1 MDKNPGILF
10 VVATPLGNLEDMSPR
25 AVKTLGFQH
34 RRITFNPLGQ
44 WRILLHFGVGK
55 PTTSYHE
62 HNEEEKTPQLIARL
76 LEGQSIALISDA
88 GTPLLSDPGYR
99 LVKECRVHEIK
110 VIPVPGPFAGAA
122 ATSVSGLPTDRIL
135 FVGFLPKRKGAQE
148 KELQALGTVNASLVF
163 YLSPHQLSRT
173 METIAETLGNSR
185 HAFLIR
191 EMTKLFESSYQGTL
205 RDLCERVAS
214 EEPKGEYTLVV
225 EGRAPEADTSVQVDA
240 EAYVE
245 GLVEFRRLSPK
256 DAVRQAASE
265 LGIPRRELY
274 NRVMAK
280 KKRS

>member
-1 MDKNPGILF
+1 MEKNLGTLF
-10 VVATPLGNLEDMSPR
+10 IVATPLGNLEDMSPR
-25 AVKTLGFQH
+25 AVKTLETVDLIACEDTRH
-34 RRITFNPLGQ
+34 SRRM
-44 WRILLHFGVGK
+44 LLHFGVGK

-62 HNEEEKTPQLIARL
+62 HNEEEKTPQLISRL
-76 LEGQSIALISDA
+76 MEGQSIALISDA

-99 LVKECRVHEIK
+99 LVKQCHLQGIK

-122 ATSVSGLPTDRIL
+122 AASVSGLPTDRVL

-173 METIAETLGNSR
+173 METIAETLGNNR

-205 RDLCERVAS
+205 RALCEHVAS
-214 EEPKGEYTLVV
+214 EEPRGEYTLVV
-225 EGRAPEADTSVQVDA
+225 EGRAPEVDTSVQVDA

-245 GLVEFRRLSPK
+245 GLVESRRLSPK

-280 KKRS
+280 RKRS